1 MDSNRLIGQ
10 IVRRAFD
17 FLHPAE
23 RSTPKTVRTNCADHL
38 VKMNLIPVFG
48 RRDAAYDRVGELLH
62 MDLFSFPPEERQKI
76 FLNIKRLLRR
86 SESDTRKILTIL
98 SNPDTVSRETA
109 FLDFML
115 LLDHGADALESFAV
129 FSNHLICVRSEV
141 NDFSPLRTGAEK
153 ASSEEEIVATEIA
166 LVNQLRAFYDRVS
179 PRVARYREY
188 AGKSFS
194 AGLAERF
201 CNSYNFYIRSFR
213 GEDPTAD
220 LSRDLP
226 ANGETTN

>member
-17 FLHPAE
+17 FLHPVDRGVA
-23 RSTPKTVRTNCADHL
+23 PVVRNSRTDHL

-62 MDLFSFPPEERQKI
+62 MDLFSFSPEERQKI

-86 SESDTRKILTIL
+86 AESDTRKILTIL
-98 SNPDTVSRETA
+98 SNPDTASRENG
-109 FLDFML
+109 FLDFIF

-129 FSNHLICVRSEV
+129 FSNHLISIRGEV
-141 NDFSPLRTGAEK
+141 HDFSPLRTGAEK
-153 ASSEEEIVATEIA
+153 ASSEEEIAATEIA

-201 CNSYNFYIRSFR
+201 RNSYNFYIRSFR
-213 GEDPTAD
+213 GEDPTGDFAGDSAD
-220 LSRDLP
+220 
-226 ANGETTN
+226 NETNNQ

>member
-10 IVRRAFD
+10 FVRRAFD
-17 FLHPAE
+17 FWHAGK
-23 RSTPKTVRTNCADHL
+23 KTVPPTARTSRTDHL

-48 RRDAAYDRVGELLH
+48 RRDAAYDRVGELIH
-62 MDLFSFPPEERQKI
+62 MELFSFPPAERQKI

-86 SESDTRKILTIL
+86 VESDTRKILTIL
-98 SNPDTVSRETA
+98 SNPDTTSRETA
-109 FLDFML
+109 FLDFVY

-129 FSNHLICVRSEV
+129 FSNHLISARSEV
-141 NDFSPLRTGAEK
+141 HDFSPLRTGAEK
-153 ASSEEEIVATEIA
+153 ASSEEEIAATEIA

-194 AGLAERF
+194 ATLAERF
-201 CNSYNFYIRSFR
+201 KNSYNFYIRSFR

-220 LSRDLP
+220 LARELP
-226 ANGETTN
+226 ADEKSTN